1 VLHHAVLR
9 LGIDVFA
16 LSDLGVTTD
25 KNSALYGTFS
35 AATKT
40 VQVSV
45 RSCISNFFSPSEEMT
60 CDALERLTVVLGSRR
75 PYRIL

>member
-1 VLHHAVLR
+1 MKYHIVLHHVVPR

-16 LSDLGVTTD
+16 LSALGVTTD
-25 KNSALYGTFS
+25 KNSALQGTFS

-45 RSCISNFFSPSEEMT
+45 RTGISKIPPWRGNDM
-60 CDALERLTVVLGSRR
+60 
-75 PYRIL
+75 